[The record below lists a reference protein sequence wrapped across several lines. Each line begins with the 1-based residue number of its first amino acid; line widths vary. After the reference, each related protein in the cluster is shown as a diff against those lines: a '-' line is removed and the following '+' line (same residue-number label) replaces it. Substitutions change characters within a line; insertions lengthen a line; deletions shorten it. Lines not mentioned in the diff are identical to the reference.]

1 MINDEELYRKEL
13 QELEQEHQDL
23 NKIIDNSDSK
33 VNFSE
38 FTIQKLKKRKL
49 LVKDKI
55 KAVKALLD
63 PDIIA

>member
-23 NKIIDNSDSK
+23 NEIIDNPESK
-33 VNFSE
+33 INFSE

-49 LVKDKI
+49 LIRDKI
-55 KAVKALLD
+55 KAIKALLD